1 MERIRVYSEHSSRHT
16 QPWYYAEAIKP
27 SFSGSSSSRRAGPVP
42 GPSPRRTRPTNPPQE
57 YTRTRRESEPWRQAA
72 KTYAWVLEQ
81 EIAEMTRKNEETVR
95 WIRTQQEKERRERA
109 RYGAYGLERGFYSE
123 MMEDLGDED
132 FAFTARQRMDRAYY
146 PRNKDWEVQEELR
159 RLQAQRLETERCRA
173 AYEKRKAAE
182 QERDR
187 QRQRKRELYKLRK
200 DAAEQVA
207 WENYEAGWNRLL
219 SGEISEP
226 LSFESIPWP
235 LLVPPQSTDDIRPA
249 RVTIFILSQSHS
261 QGQTMKDRVRS
272 ALRRWHPDRFGRIL
286 ARVRE
291 EDKGKV
297 EEGVGNIARCLNE
310 LLERA

>member
-1 MERIRVYSEHSSRHT
+1 MERIRVYSEQSSRRA
-16 QPWYYAEAIKP
+16 QPWYYAEAMKP
-27 SFSGSSSSRRAGPVP
+27 SLSGSSSSRRAGPVP
-42 GPSPRRTRPTNPPQE
+42 PHSPRRMRPSNSQD
-57 YTRTRRESEPWRQAA
+57 YTRGRRESEPWRQAA

-95 WIRTQQEKERRERA
+95 WIHMQQEKERRERT
-109 RYGAYGLERGFYSE
+109 RLGVFGLKRGFYSE
-123 MMEDLGDED
+123 TVDVVDED
-132 FAFTARQRMDRAYY
+132 FAFADRRRKSDRPYHPWEMDRQ
-146 PRNKDWEVQEELR
+146 VQEEVQ

-182 QERDR
+182 QERER

-200 DAAEQVA
+200 DAAEKAA
-207 WENYEAGWNRLL
+207 WESYETEWNRLL
-219 SGEISEP
+219 SGESSGP
-226 LSFESIPWP
+226 LTFASIPWP
-235 LLVPPQSTDDIRPA
+235 LMIPPQSTDDIRPA

-286 ARVRE
+286 ARVQD
-291 EDKGKV
+291 EDKAKV
-297 EEGVGNIARCLNE
+297 EEGVGIVVRCLNE